1 MQRQSERGFNLV
13 EVLVAMAITGVV
25 IVTISTLFYLGR
37 QNVYSGK
44 QMTAAVSVATRI
56 SEDLSHMQRSEVYS
70 QFNIDGEASLTTHTI
85 FGRAYDS
92 SIVRATDVADDVDP
106 AKNDVGGYM
115 AAWYA
120 LMKDN
125 YNTPK
130 ITLVFMPRL
139 NTVAP
144 ATDTGATPQST
155 LLQIRAIIE
164 WNEGLRHRYLVIDA
178 VKTQRV

>member
-1 MQRQSERGFNLV
+1 MNRRNERGFNLV
-13 EVLVAMAITGVV
+13 EVLVAMAITAVV
-25 IVTISTLFYLGR
+25 IVTVSTLFYLGR

-56 SEDLSHMQRSEVYS
+56 AEDLGHMQRSEIYT
-70 QFNIDGEASLTTHTI
+70 QFNIDGENALTSHNVNGTS
-85 FGRAYDS
+85 YDN
-92 SIVRATDVADDVDP
+92 SIIRTTSVAADLDP
-106 AKNDVGGYM
+106 ATNDVGGYM
-115 AAWYA
+115 TAWFGQ
-120 LMKDN
+120 MQNFNK
-125 YNTPK
+125 PK

-144 ATDTGATPQST
+144 ATDIGPTAQST
-155 LLQIRAIIE
+155 LLQIRAVLE